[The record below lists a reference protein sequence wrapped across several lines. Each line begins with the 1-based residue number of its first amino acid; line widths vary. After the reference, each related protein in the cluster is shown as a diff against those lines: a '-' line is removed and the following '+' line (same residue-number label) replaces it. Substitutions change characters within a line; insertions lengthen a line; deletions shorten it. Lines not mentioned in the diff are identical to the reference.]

1 MDSKKVI
8 DTVARIAT
16 VNQGMKHAKQVTIA
30 IIDLTFKTCS
40 SKLINCCCTASDLN
54 FFKVLV
60 AITDTAFTI
69 VNQKSFATR

>member
-40 SKLINCCCTASDLN
+40 SRLNCCCTASDLN

-60 AITDTAFTI
+60 AITDTAFTTI
-69 VNQKSFATR
+69 VDQKSFATR